1 MTKLKLL
8 KNTRSA
14 LTFLILASVITGLMF
29 PSAALADGNDENEDE
44 DNVVRIGWF
53 DSSFCYYDSLGRRCG
68 IDYEYHQKISAY
80 TGWTYEYVE
89 DTWPNLLEML
99 KNGEI
104 DILSDV
110 SYVPERE
117 EYMYFSSI
125 PMGSEAYYIYVSADN
140 TAIDPDDPSSY
151 NGLSIGVNA
160 GSLQQQL
167 LEEWADSYNV
177 DIEIVPMTDAALD
190 AEVMV
195 ANGEID
201 AYVSIL
207 LLGYYEGVIPATR
220 IGSSNYYYAVNINRP
235 DLLAQLNAA
244 MGEINDE
251 DPFYSE
257 RIMRN
262 RFYSSRSNTTL
273 TPQQEQWLT
282 EHGPIR
288 VGYRESYLPF
298 CGLDE
303 ETGELTGALSDFI
316 AHAIN
321 NQSSSALAF
330 DMVPYESTEAALSA
344 LEAGEV
350 DCVFPVY
357 LSTYDAEQ
365 RGLRMTDPAMET
377 EMNAILRASGENDLS
392 ADTTMRFAVNA
403 NMINVDS
410 FIMDYYP
417 QAERIPFNGLP
428 ACYDAVAR
436 GDADCVVVSNY
447 RIPSEEDTLRR
458 NGLYTV
464 PTGEALSFSFAV
476 RKNDIELYT
485 IMNRIALSV
494 ETDEMDAALAS
505 YMYAGQKTSITQI
518 LRDNWVYIVAVLTVF
533 FIIMSFQIVRRMK
546 TERLAGEQRI
556 LLEEAAKITEL
567 EQTVSSLLN
576 NMPGV
581 CYTKEADTGKY
592 LACNQA
598 FVRYVHKN
606 DASEI
611 IGHTASDILDE
622 ETIKH
627 FTKDDEMVLSMDEPL
642 VYYDRRK
649 NSDGVMKNIKV
660 TKLKYTD
667 TNGKLCLLGIFV
679 DASENMSVF
688 RDNVTTTE
696 DYEKARNNS
705 LIFTHIAN
713 ALAHGY
719 LNLYYVDIN
728 TEEFIEYLTNN
739 DGALSESRRGWHFFE
754 ECQDIVNEK
763 VYEEDID
770 SVLEAVDRKTL
781 EKTLENN
788 KSVKMTFRAY
798 RDGEPKYVGLEISR
812 MQDDDRFLI
821 FSITDVDEQ
830 MEHYKAAQQ
839 MQEEQISYGRIS
851 ALSGDYLCIYVV
863 EPDSGKYREYTS
875 TAGFDAFSIPDEGD
889 NFFSDFRENSI
900 KFVYPEDQNRV
911 FTALTMN
918 NVLEEVGRNGIFTL
932 SYRLLV
938 KDEDPRYV
946 QMKAAIVYEKDGRR
960 LVVGVNDIDAQV
972 RQEEEYGRRLA
983 QARIE
988 ANIDS
993 LTGVK
998 NRNAYRIYEERL
1010 NAQIEMD
1017 RAPEFGIVILDV
1029 NDLKKVNDTEGHKAG
1044 DQFLR
1049 DACKIICTTFKRSP
1063 VFRVGGDEFAVLT
1076 QGDDFNR
1083 LDELIEQMN
1092 THNEEAIENG
1102 GIVIALGVSRYDHDE
1117 KVAPVYERADQIMY
1131 ENKKALKE
1139 KKRLRG

>member
-53 DSSFCYYDSLGRRCG
+53 DSSFCYYDSFGRRCG
-68 IDYEYHQKISAY
+68 VEYEYHQKISAY

-110 SYVPERE
+110 SYMPERE
-117 EYMYFSSI
+117 GEMYFSSI
-125 PMGSEAYYIYVSADN
+125 PMGSEAYYIYISEDN
-140 TAIDPDDPSSY
+140 TTIDPDDPSSY
-151 NGLSIGVNA
+151 DGARIGVYA
-160 GSLQQQL
+160 ESIQQQL
-167 LEEWADSYNV
+167 LGEWADSNNV
-177 DIEIVPMTDAALD
+177 DIEIVPLTIEETEAQSMVTDGELD
-190 AEVMV
+190 AYASV
-195 ANGEID
+195 
-201 AYVSIL
+201 L
-207 LLGYYEGVIPATR
+207 LLEFFEGIIPATR

-235 DLLAQLNAA
+235 DLLAQLNMA

-262 RFYSSRSNTTL
+262 RFYTSRSNTTL

-288 VGYRESYLPF
+288 VGYRENYLPF
-298 CGLDE
+298 CDLNE
-303 ETGELTGALSDFI
+303 ETGALTGALSDFI
-316 AHAIN
+316 AHAMN
-321 NQSSSALAF
+321 NHGSSALDF
-330 DMVPYESTEAALSA
+330 DMVPYESTEAALNA

-365 RGLRMTDPAMET
+365 RGFRLTDPAMET
-377 EMNAILRASGENDLS
+377 EMNAILRASEENDLS
-392 ADTTMRFAVNA
+392 AGTTMRFAVNA

-410 FIMDYYP
+410 FIMDNYP
-417 QAERIPFNGLP
+417 LAERIPFNGLP

-464 PTGEALSFSFAV
+464 PTGETLSFSFAV
-476 RKNDIELYT
+476 RNNDFELYT

-533 FIIMSFQIVRRMK
+533 FIIISFQLVRRIK
-546 TERLAGEQRI
+546 AERLAGEQRV
-556 LLEEAAKITEL
+556 LLEEAAKIADL

-581 CYTKEADTGKY
+581 YYTKEADTGKY

-598 FVRYVHKN
+598 FAEYVKK

-611 IGHTASDILDE
+611 IGHTAADLFDDE
-622 ETIKH
+622 AVQY
-627 FTKDDEMVLSMDEPL
+627 FAKDDELVLSMDGPL
-642 VYYDRRK
+642 TYYDRREDF
-649 NSDGVMKNIKV
+649 DGVMRNVKV

-667 TNGKLCLLGIFV
+667 ANDKLCILGIFL
-679 DASENMSVF
+679 DASENVRIF
-688 RDNVTTTE
+688 RDEVTTKE
-696 DYEKARNNS
+696 DYEKARINGI
-705 LIFTHIAN
+705 IFTHIAQ
-713 ALAHGY
+713 ALAQGY
-719 LNLYYVDIN
+719 KNLYYVDIN
-728 TEEFIEYLTNN
+728 TEEFIEYRTDEN
-739 DGALSESRRGWHFFE
+739 GGLSETRRGWHFFE
-754 ECQDIVNEK
+754 KCQDMAEER
-763 VYEEDID
+763 VYGEDLD
-770 SVLEAVDRKTL
+770 SVLKALDRKTL
-781 EKTLENN
+781 EAALEDG
-788 KSVKMTFRAY
+788 KSFKMTFRE
-798 RDGEPKYVGLEISR
+798 DIDEETKYVSMNISR
-812 MQDDDRFLI
+812 MKDDDRFIIL
-821 FSITDVDEQ
+821 SITDVDEQ
-830 MEHYKAAQQ
+830 MKHYKAAQQ

-863 EPDSGKYREYTS
+863 EPDTGKYREYTS
-875 TAGFDAFSIPDEGD
+875 AAGFDAFAMPEEGE

-900 KFVYPEDQNRV
+900 KLVYPEDQNRV

-918 NVLEEVGRNGIFTL
+918 NVLEEVGKNDIFTL
-932 SYRLLV
+932 SYRLMLSG
-938 KDEDPRYV
+938 DEPRYV
-946 QMKAAIVYEKDGRR
+946 QMKAAIVYEMDGRR

-1063 VFRVGGDEFAVLT
+1063 VFRVGGDEFAVLL
-1076 QGDDFNR
+1076 QGDDYSR
-1083 LDELIEQMN
+1083 MDELIEQMN
-1092 THNEEAIENG
+1092 THNEDAVENG

-1117 KVAPVYERADQIMY
+1117 KVALVYERADQTMY
-1131 ENKKALKE
+1131 ENKKMLKE

>member
-1 MTKLKLL
+1 MKLL

-53 DSSFCYYDSLGRRCG
+53 DSSFCYYDSFGRRCG
-68 IDYEYHQKISAY
+68 VDYEYHQKISAY

-110 SYVPERE
+110 SYMPERE
-117 EYMYFSSI
+117 GEMYFSSI
-125 PMGSEAYYIYVSADN
+125 PMGSEAYYIYISEDN
-140 TAIDPDDPSSY
+140 TTIDPADPSSY
-151 NGLSIGVNA
+151 DGARIGVYA
-160 GSLQQQL
+160 ESIQQQL
-167 LEEWADSYNV
+167 LGEWADSNNV
-177 DIEIVPMTDAALD
+177 DIEIVPLTIEETEAQSMVTDGELD
-190 AEVMV
+190 AYASV
-195 ANGEID
+195 
-201 AYVSIL
+201 L
-207 LLGYYEGVIPATR
+207 LLEFFEGIIPATR

-235 DLLAQLNAA
+235 DLLAQLNMA

-262 RFYSSRSNTTL
+262 RFYTSRSNTTL

-288 VGYRESYLPF
+288 VGYRENYLPF
-298 CGLDE
+298 CDLNE
-303 ETGELTGALSDFI
+303 ETGALTGALSDFI
-316 AHAIN
+316 AHAMN
-321 NQSSSALAF
+321 NHGSSALDF
-330 DMVPYESTEAALSA
+330 DMVPYESTEAALNA

-365 RGLRMTDPAMET
+365 RGLRLTDPAMET
-377 EMNAILRASGENDLS
+377 EMNAILRTSDEQDLS
-392 ADTTMRFAVNA
+392 YDTTMRFAVNA

-410 FIMDYYP
+410 FIMDNYP
-417 QAERIPFNGLP
+417 QAQMVPFNGLP

-464 PTGEALSFSFAV
+464 PTGESLSLSFAV
-476 RKNDIELYT
+476 RNNDFELYT

-494 ETDEMDAALAS
+494 EASEMDAALAS
-505 YMYAGQKTSITQI
+505 YMYAGQKTSIVQF
-518 LRDNWVYIVAVLTVF
+518 LKDNWIYVVAVLTVI
-533 FIIMSFQIVRRMK
+533 FIIISFQIVGRMK
-546 TERLAGEQRI
+546 AERLAGEQKI
-556 LLEEAAKITEL
+556 MLEEASKITEL

-576 NMPGV
+576 NMPGIY
-581 CYTKEADTGKY
+581 CTKEASTGKY

-611 IGHTASDILDE
+611 IGHTVSDLFDE

-642 VYYDRRK
+642 VYYDKRK
-649 NSDGVMKNIKV
+649 DADGVMKNIKV

-667 TNGKLCLLGIFV
+667 ANGKLCLLGIYV

-688 RDNVTTTE
+688 RDKVTTTE
-696 DYEKARNNS
+696 DYEKARSNS
-705 LIFTHIAN
+705 LIFAHIAN

-728 TEEFIEYLTNN
+728 TEEFIEYITNN
-739 DGALSESRRGWHFFE
+739 DGVLSESRRGWHFFE

-788 KSVKMTFRAY
+788 KSFKMTFRVY

-821 FSITDVDEQ
+821 FGITDVDEQ
-830 MEHYKAAQQ
+830 MEHYKVAQQ
-839 MQEEQISYGRIS
+839 MEEEQISYGRIS

-918 NVLEEVGRNGIFTL
+918 NVLEEVGKNGIFTL
-932 SYRLLV
+932 SYRLAV
-938 KDEDPRYV
+938 NDDDPRYV

-1010 NAQIEMD
+1010 NAQIEVD
-1017 RAPEFGIVILDV
+1017 RAPEFAIVILDV
-1029 NDLKKVNDTEGHKAG
+1029 NDLKVVNDTEGHKAG

-1063 VFRVGGDEFAVLT
+1063 VFRVGGDEFAVLA
-1076 QGDDFNR
+1076 QGEDYTNLDD
-1083 LDELIEQMN
+1083 LIGQMN
-1092 THNEEAIENG
+1092 THNEESIGNG
-1102 GIVIALGVSRYDHDE
+1102 GIVIALGMSRYDHDE
-1117 KVAPVYERADQIMY
+1117 KVSNVYERADQTMY
-1131 ENKKALKE
+1131 ENKKDLKE
-1139 KKRLRG
+1139 EKRLRG

>member
-1 MTKLKLL
+1 MKLL

-53 DSSFCYYDSLGRRCG
+53 DSSFCYYDSFGRRCG
-68 IDYEYHQKISAY
+68 VDYEYHQKISAY

-110 SYVPERE
+110 SYMPERE
-117 EYMYFSSI
+117 GEMYFSSI
-125 PMGSEAYYIYVSADN
+125 PMGSEAYYIYISEDN
-140 TAIDPDDPSSY
+140 TTIDPADPSSY
-151 NGLSIGVNA
+151 DGARIGVYA
-160 GSLQQQL
+160 ESIQQQL
-167 LEEWADSYNV
+167 LGEWADSNNV
-177 DIEIVPMTDAALD
+177 DIEIVPLTIEETEAQSMVTDGELD
-190 AEVMV
+190 AYASV
-195 ANGEID
+195 
-201 AYVSIL
+201 L
-207 LLGYYEGVIPATR
+207 LLEFFEGIIPATR

-235 DLLAQLNAA
+235 DLLAQLNMA

-257 RIMRN
+257 RMMRN
-262 RFYSSRSNTTL
+262 RFYTSRSNTTL

-288 VGYRESYLPF
+288 VGYRENYLPF
-298 CGLDE
+298 CDLNE
-303 ETGELTGALSDFI
+303 ETGALTGALSDFI
-316 AHAIN
+316 AHAMN
-321 NQSSSALAF
+321 NQGSSALDF
-330 DMVPYESTEAALSA
+330 DMVPYESTEAALNA

-365 RGLRMTDPAMET
+365 RGFRLTDPAMET

-410 FIMDYYP
+410 FIMDNYP
-417 QAERIPFNGLP
+417 QAQMVPFNGLP

-464 PTGEALSFSFAV
+464 PTGESLSLSFAV
-476 RKNDIELYT
+476 RNNDFELYT

-494 ETDEMDAALAS
+494 ETHEMDAALAS

-533 FIIMSFQIVRRMK
+533 FIIISFQLVRRIK
-546 TERLAGEQRI
+546 AERLAGEQRV
-556 LLEEAAKITEL
+556 LLEEAAKIADL

-581 CYTKEADTGKY
+581 YYTKEADTGKY

-598 FVRYVHKN
+598 FAEYVKK
-606 DASEI
+606 DVSEI
-611 IGHTASDILDE
+611 IGHTAADLFDDE
-622 ETIKH
+622 TVQY
-627 FTKDDEMVLSMDEPL
+627 FAKDDELVLSMDGPL
-642 VYYDRRK
+642 TFYERREDF
-649 NSDGVMKNIKV
+649 DGVMRNAKV

-667 TNGKLCLLGIFV
+667 ANDKLCILGIFL
-679 DASENMSVF
+679 DASENVRIF
-688 RDNVTTTE
+688 RDEVTTKE
-696 DYEKARNNS
+696 DYEKARINGI
-705 LIFTHIAN
+705 IFTHIAQ
-713 ALAHGY
+713 ALAQGY
-719 LNLYYVDIN
+719 MNLYYVDIN
-728 TEEFIEYLTNN
+728 TEEFIEYRTDEN
-739 DGALSESRRGWHFFE
+739 GGLSECRRGWHFFE
-754 ECQDIVNEK
+754 ECQDMAEEK
-763 VYEEDID
+763 VYGEDLD
-770 SVLEAVDRKTL
+770 SVLKALDRKTL
-781 EKTLENN
+781 EAVLEDG
-788 KSVKMTFRAY
+788 KSFKMTFRE
-798 RDGEPKYVGLEISR
+798 DIDEETKYVSMNISR
-812 MQDDDRFLI
+812 MKDDDRFIIL
-821 FSITDVDEQ
+821 SITDVDEQ
-830 MEHYKAAQQ
+830 MKHYKAAQQ

-863 EPDSGKYREYTS
+863 EPDTGKYREYTS
-875 TAGFDAFSIPDEGD
+875 AAGFDAFAMPEEGE

-900 KFVYPEDQNRV
+900 KLVYPEDQNRV

-918 NVLEEVGRNGIFTL
+918 NVLEEVGKNDIFTL
-932 SYRLLV
+932 SYRLMMSG
-938 KDEDPRYV
+938 DEPRYV
-946 QMKAAIVYEKDGRR
+946 QMKAAIVYEMDGRR

-1063 VFRVGGDEFAVLT
+1063 VFRVGGDEFAVLA
-1076 QGDDFNR
+1076 QGEDYTNLDD
-1083 LDELIEQMN
+1083 LIGQMN
-1092 THNEEAIENG
+1092 THNEESIGNG

-1117 KVAPVYERADQIMY
+1117 KVAPVYERADQLMY
-1131 ENKKALKE
+1131 ENKKMLKE

>member
-29 PSAALADGNDENEDE
+29 PSAVLAGEE
-44 DNVVRIGWF
+44 DNDDTVVRIGWYN
-53 DSSFCYYDSLGRRCG
+53 SSFCYYDSFGRRCG

-104 DILSDV
+104 DMLGDV
-110 SYVPERE
+110 SYMPERE
-117 EYMYFSSI
+117 EYMYFSSV
-125 PMGSEAYYIYVSADN
+125 PMGSEAYYIYASADN

-151 NGLSIGVNA
+151 NGMSIGVNA
-160 GSLQQQL
+160 GSYQQQL
-167 LEEWADSYNV
+167 LEEWAEDNNV
-177 DIEIVPMTDAALD
+177 DIEIIPMTEPEDEAQA
-190 AEVMV
+190 MV
-195 ANGEID
+195 VSGEID
-201 AYVSIL
+201 AYASIL
-207 LLGYYEGVIPATR
+207 LLGYFEGVVPVTR
-220 IGSSNYYYAVNINRP
+220 IGSSDYYYAVNINRP

-321 NQSSSALAF
+321 NQGSSALAF

-377 EMNAILRASGENDLS
+377 EMNAILRASEENDLS
-392 ADTTMRFAVNA
+392 AGTTMRFAVNA

-410 FIMDYYP
+410 FIMDNYP

-464 PTGEALSFSFAV
+464 PTGETLSFSFAV
-476 RKNDIELYT
+476 RNNDFELYT

-533 FIIMSFQIVRRMK
+533 FIIISFQLVRRIK
-546 TERLAGEQRI
+546 AERLAGEQRV
-556 LLEEAAKITEL
+556 LLEEAAKIADL

-581 CYTKEADTGKY
+581 YYTKEADTGKY

-598 FVRYVHKN
+598 FAEYVKK

-611 IGHTASDILDE
+611 IGHTAADLFDDE
-622 ETIKH
+622 TVQY
-627 FTKDDEMVLSMDEPL
+627 FAKDDELVLSMDGPL
-642 VYYDRRK
+642 TFYERREDF
-649 NSDGVMKNIKV
+649 DGVMRNVKV

-667 TNGKLCLLGIFV
+667 ASDKLCILGIFL
-679 DASENMSVF
+679 DASENVRIF
-688 RDNVTTTE
+688 RDEVTTKE
-696 DYEKARNNS
+696 DYEKARINGI
-705 LIFTHIAN
+705 IFTHIAQ
-713 ALAHGY
+713 ALAQGY
-719 LNLYYVDIN
+719 KNLYYVDIN
-728 TEEFIEYLTNN
+728 TEEFIEYRTDEN
-739 DGALSESRRGWHFFE
+739 GGLSESRRGWHFFE
-754 ECQDIVNEK
+754 ECQDMAEER
-763 VYEEDID
+763 VYGEDLD
-770 SVLEAVDRKTL
+770 SVLKALDRKTL
-781 EKTLENN
+781 EAALEDG
-788 KSVKMTFRAY
+788 KSFKMTFRE
-798 RDGEPKYVGLEISR
+798 DIDEETKYVSMNISR
-812 MQDDDRFLI
+812 MKDDDRFI
-821 FSITDVDEQ
+821 IMSITDVDEQ
-830 MEHYKAAQQ
+830 MKHYKAAQQ

-863 EPDSGKYREYTS
+863 EPDTGKYREYTS
-875 TAGFDAFSIPDEGD
+875 AAGFDAFAMPEEGE

-900 KFVYPEDQNRV
+900 KLVYPEDQNRV

-918 NVLEEVGRNGIFTL
+918 NVLEEVGKNDIFTL
-932 SYRLLV
+932 SYRLMMSG
-938 KDEDPRYV
+938 DEPRYV
-946 QMKAAIVYEKDGRR
+946 QMKAAIVYEMDGRR

-1063 VFRVGGDEFAVLT
+1063 VFRVGGDEFAVLL
-1076 QGDDFNR
+1076 QGDDYSR
-1083 LDELIEQMN
+1083 MDELIEQMN
-1092 THNEEAIENG
+1092 THNEDAVENG

-1117 KVAPVYERADQIMY
+1117 KVALVYERADQLMY
-1131 ENKKALKE
+1131 ENKKMLKE

>member
-1 MTKLKLL
+1 
-8 KNTRSA
+8 
-14 LTFLILASVITGLMF
+14 
-29 PSAALADGNDENEDE
+29 
-44 DNVVRIGWF
+44 
-53 DSSFCYYDSLGRRCG
+53 
-68 IDYEYHQKISAY
+68 
-80 TGWTYEYVE
+80 
-89 DTWPNLLEML
+89 
-99 KNGEI
+99 
-104 DILSDV
+104 
-110 SYVPERE
+110 
-117 EYMYFSSI
+117 
-125 PMGSEAYYIYVSADN
+125 
-140 TAIDPDDPSSY
+140 
-151 NGLSIGVNA
+151 
-160 GSLQQQL
+160 
-167 LEEWADSYNV
+167 
-177 DIEIVPMTDAALD
+177 
-190 AEVMV
+190 
-195 ANGEID
+195 
-201 AYVSIL
+201 
-207 LLGYYEGVIPATR
+207 
-220 IGSSNYYYAVNINRP
+220 
-235 DLLAQLNAA
+235 
-244 MGEINDE
+244 
-251 DPFYSE
+251 
-257 RIMRN
+257 
-262 RFYSSRSNTTL
+262 
-273 TPQQEQWLT
+273 
-282 EHGPIR
+282 
-288 VGYRESYLPF
+288 
-298 CGLDE
+298 
-303 ETGELTGALSDFI
+303 
-316 AHAIN
+316 
-321 NQSSSALAF
+321 
-330 DMVPYESTEAALSA
+330 
-344 LEAGEV
+344 
-350 DCVFPVY
+350 
-357 LSTYDAEQ
+357 
-365 RGLRMTDPAMET
+365 
-377 EMNAILRASGENDLS
+377 
-392 ADTTMRFAVNA
+392 
-403 NMINVDS
+403 
-410 FIMDYYP
+410 
-417 QAERIPFNGLP
+417 
-428 ACYDAVAR
+428 
-436 GDADCVVVSNY
+436 
-447 RIPSEEDTLRR
+447 
-458 NGLYTV
+458 
-464 PTGEALSFSFAV
+464 
-476 RKNDIELYT
+476 
-485 IMNRIALSV
+485 
-494 ETDEMDAALAS
+494 
-505 YMYAGQKTSITQI
+505 
-518 LRDNWVYIVAVLTVF
+518 
-533 FIIMSFQIVRRMK
+533 
-546 TERLAGEQRI
+546 
-556 LLEEAAKITEL
+556 
-567 EQTVSSLLN
+567 
-576 NMPGV
+576 MPGIY
-581 CYTKEADTGKY
+581 CTKEASTGKY

-611 IGHTASDILDE
+611 IGHTVSDLFDE

-649 NSDGVMKNIKV
+649 NSDGVMKTIKV

-667 TNGKLCLLGIFV
+667 ANGKLCLLGIYV

-688 RDNVTTTE
+688 RDKVTTTE
-696 DYEKARNNS
+696 DYEKARSNS
-705 LIFTHIAN
+705 LIFAHIAN

-728 TEEFIEYLTNN
+728 TEEFIEYITNN
-739 DGALSESRRGWHFFE
+739 DGVLSESRRGWHFFE

-821 FSITDVDEQ
+821 FSISDVDEQ

-1063 VFRVGGDEFAVLT
+1063 VFRVGGDEFAVLS
-1076 QGDDFNR
+1076 QGDDYKR
-1083 LDELIEQMN
+1083 LDELIDMMN
-1092 THNEEAIENG
+1092 AHNEEAVNQG
-1102 GIVIALGVSRYDHDE
+1102 GIVIALGMSRYDHDT
-1117 KVAPVYERADQIMY
+1117 KVATVYERADQLMY
-1131 ENKKALKE
+1131 ENKSALKAR
-1139 KKRLRG
+1139 KK

>member
-1 MTKLKLL
+1 MKLL

-53 DSSFCYYDSLGRRCG
+53 DSSFCDYDSFGRRCG
-68 IDYEYHQKISAY
+68 VEYEYHQKISAY

-110 SYVPERE
+110 SYMPERE
-117 EYMYFSSI
+117 GEMYFSSI
-125 PMGSEAYYIYVSADN
+125 PMGSEAYYIYISEDN
-140 TAIDPDDPSSY
+140 TTIDPDDPSSY
-151 NGLSIGVNA
+151 DGARIGVYA
-160 GSLQQQL
+160 ESIQQQL
-167 LEEWADSYNV
+167 LGEWADSNNV
-177 DIEIVPMTDAALD
+177 DIEIVPLTIEETEAQSMVTDGELD
-190 AEVMV
+190 AYASV
-195 ANGEID
+195 
-201 AYVSIL
+201 L
-207 LLGYYEGVIPATR
+207 LLEFFEGIIPATR

-235 DLLAQLNAA
+235 DLLAQLNMA

-262 RFYSSRSNTTL
+262 RFYTSRSNTTL

-288 VGYRESYLPF
+288 VGYRENYLPF
-298 CGLDE
+298 CDLNE
-303 ETGELTGALSDFI
+303 ETGALTGALSDFI
-316 AHAIN
+316 AHAMN
-321 NQSSSALAF
+321 NHGSSALDF
-330 DMVPYESTEAALSA
+330 DMVPYESTEAALNA

-365 RGLRMTDPAMET
+365 RGFRLTDPAMET
-377 EMNAILRASGENDLS
+377 EMNAILRASEENDLS
-392 ADTTMRFAVNA
+392 AGTTMRFAVNA

-410 FIMDYYP
+410 FIMDNYP
-417 QAERIPFNGLP
+417 LAERIPFNGLP

-464 PTGEALSFSFAV
+464 PTGETLSFSFAV
-476 RKNDIELYT
+476 RNNDFELYT

-533 FIIMSFQIVRRMK
+533 FIIISFQLVRRIK
-546 TERLAGEQRI
+546 AERLAGEQRV
-556 LLEEAAKITEL
+556 LLEEAAKIADL

-581 CYTKEADTGKY
+581 YYTKEADTGKY

-598 FVRYVHKN
+598 FAEYVKK

-611 IGHTASDILDE
+611 IGHTAADLFDDE
-622 ETIKH
+622 AVQY
-627 FTKDDEMVLSMDEPL
+627 FAKDDELVLSMDGPL
-642 VYYDRRK
+642 TYYDRREDF
-649 NSDGVMKNIKV
+649 DGVMRNVKV

-667 TNGKLCLLGIFV
+667 ANDKLCILGIFL
-679 DASENMSVF
+679 DASENVRIF
-688 RDNVTTTE
+688 RDEVTTKE
-696 DYEKARNNS
+696 DYEKARINGI
-705 LIFTHIAN
+705 IFTHIAQ
-713 ALAHGY
+713 ALAQGY
-719 LNLYYVDIN
+719 KNLYYVDIN
-728 TEEFIEYLTNN
+728 TEEFIEYRTDEN
-739 DGALSESRRGWHFFE
+739 GGLSETRRGWHFFE
-754 ECQDIVNEK
+754 KCQDMAEER
-763 VYEEDID
+763 VYGEDLD
-770 SVLEAVDRKTL
+770 SVLKALDRKTL
-781 EKTLENN
+781 EAALEDG
-788 KSVKMTFRAY
+788 KSFKMTFRE
-798 RDGEPKYVGLEISR
+798 DIDEETKYVSMNISR
-812 MQDDDRFLI
+812 MKDDDRFIIL
-821 FSITDVDEQ
+821 SITDVDEQ
-830 MEHYKAAQQ
+830 MKHYKAAQQ

-863 EPDSGKYREYTS
+863 EPDTGKYREYTS
-875 TAGFDAFSIPDEGD
+875 AAGFDAFAMPEEGE

-900 KFVYPEDQNRV
+900 KLVYPEDQNRV

-918 NVLEEVGRNGIFTL
+918 NVLEEVGKNDIFTL
-932 SYRLLV
+932 SYRLMV
-938 KDEDPRYV
+938 SGDEPRYV
-946 QMKAAIVYEKDGRR
+946 QMKAAIVYEMDGRR

-1063 VFRVGGDEFAVLT
+1063 VFRVGGDEFAVLL
-1076 QGDDFNR
+1076 QGDDYSR
-1083 LDELIEQMN
+1083 MDELIEQMN
-1092 THNEEAIENG
+1092 THNEDAVENG

-1117 KVAPVYERADQIMY
+1117 KVALVYERADQTMY
-1131 ENKKALKE
+1131 ENKKMLKE

>member
-1 MTKLKLL
+1 MKLL

-53 DSSFCYYDSLGRRCG
+53 DSSFCYYDSFGRRCG
-68 IDYEYHQKISAY
+68 VDYEYHQKISAY

-110 SYVPERE
+110 SYMPERE
-117 EYMYFSSI
+117 GEMYFSSI
-125 PMGSEAYYIYVSADN
+125 PMGSEAYYIYISEDN
-140 TAIDPDDPSSY
+140 TTIDPDDPSSY
-151 NGLSIGVNA
+151 DGARIGVYA
-160 GSLQQQL
+160 ESIQQQL
-167 LEEWADSYNV
+167 LGEWADSNNV
-177 DIEIVPMTDAALD
+177 DIEIVPLTIEETEAQSMVTDGELD
-190 AEVMV
+190 AYASV
-195 ANGEID
+195 
-201 AYVSIL
+201 L
-207 LLGYYEGVIPATR
+207 LLEFFEGIIPATR

-235 DLLAQLNAA
+235 DLLAQLNMA

-262 RFYSSRSNTTL
+262 RFYTSRSNTTL

-288 VGYRESYLPF
+288 VGYRENYLPF
-298 CGLDE
+298 CDLNE
-303 ETGELTGALSDFI
+303 ETGALTGALSDFI
-316 AHAIN
+316 AHAMN
-321 NQSSSALAF
+321 NHGSSALDF
-330 DMVPYESTEAALSA
+330 DMVPYESTEAALNA

-365 RGLRMTDPAMET
+365 RGFRLTDPAMET
-377 EMNAILRASGENDLS
+377 EMNAILRASEENDLS
-392 ADTTMRFAVNA
+392 AGTTMRFAVNA

-410 FIMDYYP
+410 FIMDNYP
-417 QAERIPFNGLP
+417 LAERIPFNGLP

-464 PTGEALSFSFAV
+464 PTGETLSFSFAV
-476 RKNDIELYT
+476 RNNDFELYT

-533 FIIMSFQIVRRMK
+533 FIIISFQLVRRIK
-546 TERLAGEQRI
+546 AERLAGEQRV
-556 LLEEAAKITEL
+556 LLEEAAKIADL

-581 CYTKEADTGKY
+581 YYTKEADTGKY

-598 FVRYVHKN
+598 FAEYVKK

-611 IGHTASDILDE
+611 IGHTAADLFDDE
-622 ETIKH
+622 AVQY
-627 FTKDDEMVLSMDEPL
+627 FAKDDELVLSMDGPL
-642 VYYDRRK
+642 TYYDRREDF
-649 NSDGVMKNIKV
+649 DGVMRNVKV

-667 TNGKLCLLGIFV
+667 ANDKLCILGIFL
-679 DASENMSVF
+679 DASENVRIF
-688 RDNVTTTE
+688 RDEVTTKE
-696 DYEKARNNS
+696 DYEKARINGI
-705 LIFTHIAN
+705 IFTHIAQ
-713 ALAHGY
+713 ALAQGY
-719 LNLYYVDIN
+719 KNLYYVDIN
-728 TEEFIEYLTNN
+728 TEEFIEYRTDEN
-739 DGALSESRRGWHFFE
+739 GGLSETRRGWHFFE
-754 ECQDIVNEK
+754 KCQDMAEER
-763 VYEEDID
+763 VYGEDLD
-770 SVLEAVDRKTL
+770 SVLKALDRKTL
-781 EKTLENN
+781 EAALEDG
-788 KSVKMTFRAY
+788 KSFKMTFRE
-798 RDGEPKYVGLEISR
+798 DIDEETKYVSMNISR
-812 MQDDDRFLI
+812 MKDDDRFIIL
-821 FSITDVDEQ
+821 SITDVDEQ
-830 MEHYKAAQQ
+830 MKHYKAAQQ

-863 EPDSGKYREYTS
+863 EPDTGKYREYTS
-875 TAGFDAFSIPDEGD
+875 AAGFDAFAMPEEGE

-900 KFVYPEDQNRV
+900 KLVYPEDQNRV

-918 NVLEEVGRNGIFTL
+918 NVLEEVGKNDIFTL
-932 SYRLLV
+932 SYRLMLSG
-938 KDEDPRYV
+938 DEPRYV
-946 QMKAAIVYEKDGRR
+946 QMKAAIVYEMDGRR

-1063 VFRVGGDEFAVLT
+1063 VFRVGGDEFAVLL
-1076 QGDDFNR
+1076 QGDDYSR
-1083 LDELIEQMN
+1083 MDELIEQMN
-1092 THNEEAIENG
+1092 THNEDAVENG

-1117 KVAPVYERADQIMY
+1117 KVALVYERADQTMY
-1131 ENKKALKE
+1131 ENKKMLKE